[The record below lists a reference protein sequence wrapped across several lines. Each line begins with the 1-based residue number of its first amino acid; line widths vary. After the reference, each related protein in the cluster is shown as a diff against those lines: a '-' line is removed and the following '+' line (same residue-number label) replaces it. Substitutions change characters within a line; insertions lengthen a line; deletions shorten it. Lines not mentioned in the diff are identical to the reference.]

1 MNYQKIWQK
10 TLTNDEK
17 LEYEFSISKR
27 YRIIKIIIW
36 VSLMSIFLLYE
47 NTRGLA
53 ITVILFVLFYY
64 GFYLKVA
71 NAYALTNKRI
81 LVHKGWLSTRAI
93 SVDYNKITD
102 IIVVE
107 PFFSRIFYKS
117 GHLAVDTAGTG
128 LHEIVLRN
136 ISTPYETKKIIS
148 GIKK

>member
-17 LEYEFSISKR
+17 LKHEFSISKR
-27 YRIIKIIIW
+27 YRIVKIIIW
-36 VSLMSIFLLYE
+36 VLLASIFLPYQ

-53 ITVILFVLFYY
+53 TIAILFALFYY

-81 LVHKGWLSTRAI
+81 LIHKGWLSTRAI
-93 SVDYNKITD
+93 SIDYNKITD

-117 GHLAVDTAGTG
+117 GHLAINTAGTG
-128 LHEIVLRN
+128 LHEIILKN
-136 ISTPYETKKIIS
+136 ISTPYETKK
-148 GIKK
+148 